1 MSLACISVRP
11 LVISH
16 VSHSEKRRTLPPMSG
31 NHPKLGTLRRC
42 TSLEWVYDTDAPSD
56 GSIDEGRLVIRV
68 GDDVSIFP
76 LDERAVPSNDG
87 SLPTMSYWYGKV
99 MEIYWTAAKRNKTQD
114 VWLDIQWYYRRV
126 DLEDQDVEYVFPSW
140 SFTEPLTVSSLS
152 SLAACV
158 GDYELVLSDHKSV
171 VDMHCV
177 EDIVR
182 YDEGDLS
189 QPQIPTATLYHR
201 WNISMQFTTRRNLE
215 LQQVNIE
222 VLLPVVQRGMMSRN
236 TKARLPSPYN
246 AVRFDEEF
254 LALMTTPIRRG
265 GHCGV
270 VGNGILV
277 IQVRALMEQAVK
289 VGTLPDGWMDD
300 LRPTVQTSPN
310 EIIRRYSCPTCKGM
324 MVFLG
329 LQNVRYNAIYC
340 RFSGPHQC

>member
-87 SLPTMSYWYGKV
+87 SLPTMSYWTCGLTYSGTTGGLTWRIK
-99 MEIYWTAAKRNKTQD
+99 MWTLQ
-114 VWLDIQWYYRRV
+114 
-126 DLEDQDVEYVFPSW
+126 
-140 SFTEPLTVSSLS
+140 
-152 SLAACV
+152 LAV

-201 WNISMQFTTRRNLE
+201 WNISMKFTTHRNV
-215 LQQVNIE
+215 LQLQEVNIE
-222 VLLPVVQRGMMSRN
+222 NSQVSTNCSCNSCDIAFSSPITCNDTAGLVAGGSM
-236 TKARLPSPYN
+236 RL
-246 AVRFDEEF
+246 AMK
-254 LALMTTPIRRG
+254 LG
-265 GHCGV
+265 
-270 VGNGILV
+270 
-277 IQVRALMEQAVK
+277 K
-289 VGTLPDGWMDD
+289 LPDGWMDD
-300 LRPTVQTSPN
+300 LQPTVDTSAN
-310 EIIRRYSCPTCKGM
+310 EIIRRYSCPTVQRGW
-324 MVFLG
+324 
-329 LQNVRYNAIYC
+329 
-340 RFSGPHQC
+340 